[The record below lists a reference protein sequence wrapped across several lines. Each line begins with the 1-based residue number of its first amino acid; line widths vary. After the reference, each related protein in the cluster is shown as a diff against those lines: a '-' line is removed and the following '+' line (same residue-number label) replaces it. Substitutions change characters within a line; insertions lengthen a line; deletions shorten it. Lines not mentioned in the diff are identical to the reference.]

1 MTRHLLKPVW
11 VRLRQVVGFR
21 SCLSL
26 PPLRGRLT
34 KIRRVRRSPTRSV
47 FSFFLRHA
55 PRVSCLALTLGLTG
69 PPAFAQSS
77 SAGVGRFEISA
88 GIIRVGQASFG
99 GRDAEETAGTG
110 TGRFRLFSSST
121 ELTAVSGFGARFGV
135 TLIRSLDAEISGT
148 YGTSDLR
155 TRIEADAETSNAPI
169 VVMVPVQQ
177 FTVAGAA
184 VWYPGVPRAG
194 SRTRFFVKG
203 GAGLERHLEDRGSR
217 VVEGRMFEVGGGVKY
232 TFASRSRGWW
242 RGLGARLDALA
253 LVHARAVAVDDRAHA
268 SPAVG
273 ASVYLRF

>member
-1 MTRHLLKPVW
+1 VTRHL
-11 VRLRQVVGFR
+11 
-21 SCLSL
+21 
-26 PPLRGRLT
+26 
-34 KIRRVRRSPTRSV
+34 V
-47 FSFFLRHA
+47 FSFFLGRA

-69 PPAFAQSS
+69 LPAFAQSS

-121 ELTAVSGFGARFGV
+121 ELTAVSGFGARFGA
-135 TLIRSLDAEISGT
+135 TLIRSLDAEIAGT

-155 TRIEADAETSNAPI
+155 TRIEADSETSNAPI

-177 FTVAGAA
+177 FTIGGAA

-203 GAGLERHLEDRGSR
+203 GAGLERHLEDRGRR
-217 VVEGRMFEVGGGVKY
+217 VVEGRMVEVGGGVKY
-232 TFASRSRGWW
+232 MFASRSRGRW

-253 LVHARAVAVDDRAHA
+253 LVHAGAVAVDDRAHV

-273 ASVYLRF
+273 ASVYLKF